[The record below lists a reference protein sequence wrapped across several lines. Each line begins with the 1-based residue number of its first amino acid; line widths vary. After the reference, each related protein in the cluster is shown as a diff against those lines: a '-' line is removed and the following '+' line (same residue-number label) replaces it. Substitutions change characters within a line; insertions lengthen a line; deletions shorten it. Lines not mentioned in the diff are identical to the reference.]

1 MNRIFVLAVLTVEVC
16 LFSLSPAYG
25 SSFGDM
31 FGGKKAQEYK
41 AMIEEKEQECQLNL
55 EEKDLQYQQLFEDSK
70 DSREDSQGM
79 RDKNATLMEAYEK
92 LKRDQENI
100 LVQLNRLRRE
110 GQQCES
116 IKESFDQMTAE
127 KESFLKEKEA
137 FLKEK
142 ESLEQKAEQRGAIVE
157 NLKLHLKEVTAE
169 KDQLAVFLAEAQED
183 EDVKVKNIRDKVKDE
198 MEGLRNQVNILE
210 QENRVL
216 AKQLKGSQKGSRL
229 AQMDNSGLKQK
240 MELLEAEVEAF
251 EKQYDEIKK
260 ENRYLAQEATQFPK
274 KFADLARHN
283 RKLVKETADMH
294 YNLGVSN
301 IKNKEF
307 GRAIKEFEKVLEL
320 KPQDAYANY
329 NLGYIY
335 AEHLV
340 DRHKA
345 IKYFKD
351 YLAYAP
357 DARDA
362 NWVRK
367 YIMTWQTWY
376 GKNQLR

>member
-55 EEKDLQYQQLFEDSK
+55 EEKDRQYQQLFEDSK
-70 DSREDSQGM
+70 DSREDIQGM

-92 LKRDQENI
+92 LKGEQEGMVDN
-100 LVQLNRLRRE
+100 LKRMRRE
-110 GQQCES
+110 SQRCDEV
-116 IKESFDQMTAE
+116 KASFQRMTE
-127 KESFLKEKEA
+127 ENQA
-137 FLKEK
+137 FLEEK
-142 ESLEQKAEQRGAIVE
+142 ESLEQKAQQSGATVE

-183 EDVKVKNIRDKVKDE
+183 EDVKVKNIRNKVKDE
-198 MEGLRNQVNILE
+198 MEGLRNQANMLE

-216 AKQLKGSQKGSRL
+216 AKQLEKSQKESRL

-240 MELLEAEVEAF
+240 MELMEAEVEAS
-251 EKQYDEIKK
+251 EKQYEEIKK

-357 DARDA
+357 DARDS

-376 GKNQLR
+376 GKNQLK

>member
-1 MNRIFVLAVLTVEVC
+1 MNRIFVLAVAIVAVY
-16 LFSLSPAYG
+16 LFGFDTAYG
-25 SSFGDM
+25 SSFGDI

-41 AMIEEKEQECQLNL
+41 VMLEEKGQECQSRV
-55 EEKDLQYQQLFEDSK
+55 EEKDRQYQQLLEDGK
-70 DSREDSQGM
+70 DSREAVQGM

-92 LKRDQENI
+92 VKRDQENI
-100 LVQLNRLRRE
+100 ITQLNRLRRDS
-110 GQQCES
+110 QRCES
-116 IKESFDQMTAE
+116 IKGSFDQMTTE
-127 KESFLKEKEA
+127 NKA
-137 FLKEK
+137 FLEEK
-142 ESLEQKAEQRGAIVE
+142 QSLEQKAEQLGAIVE
-157 NLKLHLKEVTAE
+157 NLKLHLKEVTGE

-183 EDVKVKNIRDKVKDE
+183 EDVKIKNIRDKVKDD
-198 MEGLRNQVNILE
+198 MEDLRKQVNTLK
-210 QENRVL
+210 QENNTL
-216 AKQLKGSQKGSRL
+216 MKQLDGAQKEARL
-229 AQMDNSGLKQK
+229 SQMDNSELEQEL
-240 MELLEAEVEAF
+240 ELLQAELDAS

-260 ENRYLAQEATQFPK
+260 ENRYLAKEATQFPK

-301 IKNKEF
+301 IKDKEYGRAVKEF
-307 GRAIKEFEKVLEL
+307 KKVLEL

-345 IKYFKD
+345 IKYFED
-351 YLAYAP
+351 YLAYAS

-367 YIMTWQTWY
+367 YILTWQTWY
-376 GKNQLR
+376 GKNKLKQ

>member
-1 MNRIFVLAVLTVEVC
+1 ML
-16 LFSLSPAYG
+16 
-25 SSFGDM
+25 
-31 FGGKKAQEYK
+31 
-41 AMIEEKEQECQLNL
+41 EEKEQECQSNL
-55 EEKDLQYQQLFEDSK
+55 EEKDRQYQQLLEDSK
-70 DSREDSQGM
+70 DSREAVQSM
-79 RDKNATLMEAYEK
+79 REKNATLMEAYEK
-92 LKRDQENI
+92 LKGEQEGMVDN
-100 LVQLNRLRRE
+100 LKRMRRE
-110 GQQCES
+110 SQRCDGV
-116 IKESFDQMTAE
+116 KASFQRMTE
-127 KESFLKEKEA
+127 ENQA
-137 FLKEK
+137 FLEEK
-142 ESLEQKAEQRGAIVE
+142 ESLEQKAQQSGATVE

-367 YIMTWQTWY
+367 YVMTWQTWY
-376 GKNQLR
+376 GKNQLK

>member
-1 MNRIFVLAVLTVEVC
+1 MDRIFVLAVTVVAAC
-16 LFSLSPAYG
+16 SLSVSTAYG

-31 FGGKKAQEYK
+31 FGGKEARKYK
-41 AMIEEKEQECQLNL
+41 VMLEEKEQECQSKL
-55 EEKDLQYQQLFEDSK
+55 EEKDRQYQQLVEDGK
-70 DSREDSQGM
+70 DSRENVQGM
-79 RDKNATLMEAYEK
+79 RDKNTTLMEAYEK
-92 LKRDQENI
+92 IKKDQETVVEQLKRM
-100 LVQLNRLRRE
+100 RRDN
-110 GQQCES
+110 QQCDT
-116 IKESFDQMTAE
+116 IKSSYNQMTSE
-127 KESFLKEKEA
+127 NEA

-142 ESLEQKAEQRGAIVE
+142 QSLEQRAQQLSTIVE

-183 EDVKVKNIRDKVKDE
+183 EDVKIKNIREKVKDE
-198 MEGLRNQVNILE
+198 IEELKKQVNTLMR
-210 QENRVL
+210 ENGAS
-216 AKQLKGSQKGSRL
+216 AKQLEESQKEFRL
-229 AQMDNSGLKQK
+229 SKMENSGLTQEIDL
-240 MELLEAEVEAF
+240 MRAEVEAS
-251 EKQYDEIKK
+251 EKQYEEIKK

-301 IKNKEF
+301 IKSKEY

-335 AEHLV
+335 AEHLT
-340 DRHKA
+340 DRPRA
-345 IKYFKD
+345 IEYFQN
-351 YLAYAP
+351 YLAYAS

-367 YIMTWQTWY
+367 YILTWQTWY
-376 GKNQLR
+376 GKNKQK